1 MVGEL
6 ALVWAASWERDGS
19 VEVASEKD
27 GYIVSEARKQRNM
40 GVVSKLSFF
49 FVCSASLSPGN
60 GGVYI

>member
-27 GYIVSEARKQRNM
+27 GNIVSVARKQRKM
-40 GVVSKLSFF
+40 GVSKLSFF

>member
-27 GYIVSEARKQRNM
+27 GNIVSVARKQ
-40 GVVSKLSFF
+40 
-49 FVCSASLSPGN
+49 
-60 GGVYI
+60 